1 MKKCT
6 LICNLESGKGIKK
19 EDVGKIISLISK
31 HGYDVTYH
39 ITTKQGDAKNYV
51 QTLDPDTDLVLSI
64 GGDGTFNEVLTGN
77 YKREK
82 KLVLSHIPVGTTND
96 IGSMFGMGKN
106 ILKNVE
112 NILDG
117 EVKQVDIGLIN
128 KQPFMYVSGFG
139 KFINVPYETSRKL
152 KKSLGYFAYLV
163 NGVKEFIQKTKLY
176 ELEYKVDGKVYRGL
190 YSLILISNANHIAG
204 FNHIYKDVKLN
215 DNKIEIVFC
224 NITRKKDLV
233 KSIAILLKSGITNVP
248 GLYCHAADEI
258 EINFKNVP
266 KECWTIDGE
275 KYPEKTKKY
284 TFSID
289 KATYMLLPKKNLKE
303 LFIEEKEKE

>member
-248 GLYCHAADEI
+248 GLYCHATDEI

-289 KATYMLLPKKNLKE
+289 KTTYMLLPKKNLKE
-303 LFIEEKEKE
+303 LFIEEKE